1 MTTTNKTHTKINTNT
16 TITDAMINTGGA
28 TEPGRITM
36 SVTAATRLLEVL
48 QTCDEFLR
56 TAPPTVRVELAEF
69 CLPRPGISSGCL
81 IDAVGL
87 HALLVD
93 ALITDQQQA
102 RRQQARR

>member
-1 MTTTNKTHTKINTNT
+1 MTTTKINTTHT
-16 TITDAMINTGGA
+16 TINTGGA
-28 TEPGRITM
+28 TEPGTITM
-36 SVTAATRLLEVL
+36 SLISALRLLEVL

>member
-1 MTTTNKTHTKINTNT
+1 MTTTPT
-16 TITDAMINTGGA
+16 TQPST
-28 TEPGRITM
+28 ITM
-36 SVTAATRLLEVL
+36 SAGSIARLLEVL
-48 QTCDEFLR
+48 DYCDEFLR